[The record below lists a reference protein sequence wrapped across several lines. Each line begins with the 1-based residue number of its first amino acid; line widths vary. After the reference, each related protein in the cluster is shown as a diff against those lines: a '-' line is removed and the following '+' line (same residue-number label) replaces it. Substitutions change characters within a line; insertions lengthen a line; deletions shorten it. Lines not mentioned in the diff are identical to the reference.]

1 MERSVV
7 VRTPESIA
15 FHYELAGLGSRFLA
29 ILVDLVIQSVLMVGL
44 IIGFV
49 YASAGINRFLGS
61 MHIKAAQIDSFI
73 TASVILAVFVVYFGY
88 FIAFEALWNGQTP
101 GKRVI
106 GIRVVRDGGYPIGF
120 SESVIRNLIRVL
132 EAALFFYAL
141 SAVSAVVS
149 AQNKRLGDLAAGT
162 IVVRDRAFEVTDPK
176 RWLEGD
182 SDPQPAMGIGGTAA
196 LTPEEVEL
204 VDRYIARRAQLQP
217 DVARSLAQRV
227 ATALRPKL
235 GPEASALDDDELL
248 MRVAAA
254 RRR

>member
-1 MERSVV
+1 MERSVT

-29 ILVDLVIQSVLMVGL
+29 ILVDLVIQVLLAIGL
-44 IIGFV
+44 GILYGYTRSGIDDFLKSLHV
-49 YASAGINRFLGS
+49 KPAQADSILYAAFIF
-61 MHIKAAQIDSFI
+61 ASFAI
-73 TASVILAVFVVYFGY
+73 FFGY
-88 FIAFEALWNGQTP
+88 FILFEALWNGQTP

-132 EAALFFYAL
+132 EALLFFYLSSAI
-141 SAVSAVVS
+141 SAVIS

-162 IVVRDRAFEVTDPK
+162 IVVRDRSFEVTDPK

-182 SDPQPAMGIGGTAA
+182 AEPEPAMGIAGASSLTAD
-196 LTPEEVEL
+196 EIDL
-204 VDRYIARRAQLQP
+204 VDRYIARRSQLQP

-227 ATALRPKL
+227 AAAVRPKL
-235 GPEASALDDDELL
+235 GADASSLDDDELL

>member
-29 ILVDLVIQSVLMVGL
+29 ILVDLVIQVVLTIGL
-44 IIGFV
+44 LMLFG
-49 YASAGINRFLGS
+49 YTNSGIDRFLTS
-61 MHIKAAQIDSFI
+61 LHIKPAQVDSILTAAAIFAI
-73 TASVILAVFVVYFGY
+73 FAIYFGY
-88 FIAFEALWNGQTP
+88 FIAFEVLWNGQTP
-101 GKRVI
+101 GKRLI

-120 SESVIRNLIRVL
+120 SESIIRNLIRVL
-132 EAALFFYAL
+132 EALLFFYAL
-141 SAVSAVVS
+141 SAISAVVS

-162 IVVRDRAFEVTDPK
+162 IVVRDRSFEVTDPK

-182 SDPQPAMGIGGTAA
+182 ADPQPAMGIGGTSA
-196 LTPEEVEL
+196 LTPEEIEL
-204 VDRYIARRAQLQP
+204 VDRYIARRSQLQP

-235 GPEASALDDDELL
+235 GAEASALDDDELL